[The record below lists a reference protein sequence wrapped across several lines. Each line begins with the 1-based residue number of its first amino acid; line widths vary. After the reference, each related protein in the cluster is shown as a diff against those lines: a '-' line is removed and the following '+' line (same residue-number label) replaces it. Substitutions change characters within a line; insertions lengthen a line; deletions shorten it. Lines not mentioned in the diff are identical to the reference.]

1 MSFWLRSPG
10 PTWSH
15 WFWPGTTPRILDV
28 DIGEKPRKAKK
39 PVGTD
44 LVPLDSTYANEVHFF
59 LQKHFITYQKTR
71 LCLPEER
78 IKNGFESGWIGV
90 GLFFKKDLI
99 GVLISKP
106 LGTMKIGPLQ
116 VQNTGLVDYFCV
128 HSDWRKQGIGS
139 CLLEELLH
147 LTAQRRR
154 VVHMFLKEGLPLYN
168 MPSIYQSHYIW
179 RLRDE
184 SQRIN
189 LSVDEETIKSA
200 EVPYEGT
207 LVTTHKSE
215 DCMLYCVSGF
225 VICVYDLHCRSVPEG
240 LRMGEI
246 LWIKGASSTDLKA
259 SIIEKVVDSLDF
271 EIILMDCEIPH
282 KSKTWKKDAMFNWYV
297 FNCDPVNYKLK
308 PYLLL

>member
-1 MSFWLRSPG
+1 M
-10 PTWSH
+10 
-15 WFWPGTTPRILDV
+15 
-28 DIGEKPRKAKK
+28 DIGEQPKKSKK
-39 PVGTD
+39 PVGTQVT
-44 LVPLDSTYANEVHFF
+44 LLDTTHANEIHFF

-71 LCLPEER
+71 LCLTEER
-78 IKNGFESGWIGV
+78 IKVGFESGWIGV
-90 GLFFKKDLI
+90 GLFFNTSLI
-99 GVLISKP
+99 GLLISKP
-106 LGTMKIGPLQ
+106 LGTMKIGAFQ

-128 HSDWRKQGIGS
+128 HSDWRKKGIGS

-147 LTAQRRR
+147 FTAQKRR
-154 VVHMFLKEGLPLYN
+154 VVHLFLKEGLPLYH

-179 RLRDE
+179 RNRDE
-184 SQRIN
+184 SQQIN
-189 LSVDEETIKSA
+189 LTIDEDTIKSA

-207 LVTTHKSE
+207 LVTNHRSE

-246 LWIKGASSTDLKA
+246 LWIKGAGPASSDLRLQGPADLKA
-259 SIIEKVVDSLDF
+259 SIIEKVVDSLSF